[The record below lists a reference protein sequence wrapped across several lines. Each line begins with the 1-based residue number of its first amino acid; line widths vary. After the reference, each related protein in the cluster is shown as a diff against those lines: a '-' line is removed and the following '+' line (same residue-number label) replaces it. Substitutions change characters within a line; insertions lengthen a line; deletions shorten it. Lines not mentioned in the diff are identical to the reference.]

1 MTVIIQAAG
10 RSFEAAPGTPLH
22 RALHENGIAVETPC
36 GARGYCRKCR
46 VKFTSEPPA
55 PTPADIEQLTADELG
70 AGYRL
75 SCQQTVTLDCAIA
88 VVPALAPDVKK
99 AAMGRLTGAIET
111 DPWVVLPEGRALGLA
126 LDIGT
131 TSMVGALLDLR
142 TGEEVA
148 ALSVPNPQAVHGA
161 DLMARLSY
169 AIAAEENPHE
179 LQQLIIG
186 AVSQMLTRLCSRAG
200 VTPAQIVAGTVC
212 GNTAMHH
219 LFLGL
224 PVEDLA
230 IAPYVPAVTDGIE
243 TPAAQ
248 LGLKLAPG
256 AVIYTLPIIAGFVG
270 ADAVA
275 AGLASGI
282 DSGDATTLVVDIGTN
297 GEILLRHEGLVYA
310 CSAPAGPAFEGGEI
324 YQGMRAGP
332 GAIEKVTFD
341 GTDLII
347 EAIKGAE
354 PRGICGSGLLD
365 AVAALLEAGLID
377 HLGRIHARGPLAAR
391 VQEGPP
397 HGRAIELAP
406 GVLLTQKDIRQ
417 LQLAKGAIRSGID
430 LLMHVTG
437 AAPDAI
443 LLAGAFGNY
452 LRRESA
458 IAIGLLPPGPADR
471 VLPVGNAAAMG
482 AKLALL
488 TRSGRERAEAL
499 ARSAQFVDL
508 ATHPDFEEIFMD
520 ALNFP
525 KQGG

>member
-22 RALHENGIAVETPC
+22 RALHENSIAVETPC

-46 VKFTSEPPA
+46 VKFTSSVPE
-55 PTPADIEQLTADELG
+55 PTPADIEQLTVEELSL
-70 AGYRL
+70 GYRL
-75 SCQQTVTLDCAIA
+75 SCQQTVTSDCAIA
-88 VVPALAPDVKK
+88 VLPALAPDVKK
-99 AAMGRLTGAIET
+99 AAMGRLTGVVET
-111 DPWVVLPEGRALGLA
+111 EPWVELPPGRALGLA

-169 AIAAEENPHE
+169 AIAAEENPYE
-179 LQQLIIG
+179 LQQLVIG
-186 AVSQMLTRLCSRAG
+186 AVTQMLTRLCSRAG
-200 VTPAQIVAGTVC
+200 VTPQQIVAGTVC

-224 PVEDLA
+224 DVENLA
-230 IAPYVPAVTDGIE
+230 IAPYVPAVVDGLE

-256 AVIYTLPIIAGFVG
+256 ALIYTLPNIAGFVG

-275 AGLASGI
+275 AGVASGI

-341 GTDLII
+341 GTELHI

-365 AVAALLEAGLID
+365 AVAALLTAGVLD
-377 HLGRIHARGPLAAR
+377 PLGRIHARGPLAGR
-391 VQEGPP
+391 VHDGVY
-397 HGRAIELAP
+397 GRAVELAP
-406 GVLLTQKDIRQ
+406 GVVLTQKDIRQ

-437 AAPDAI
+437 CTPDAI

-458 IAIGLLPPGPADR
+458 IAIGLLPPVPAER